1 MRGHGMERRQD
12 GAPLRFGRRRLLVGT
27 GAAAAAAA
35 VVGAVGTMG
44 VARPASATALRQ
56 AKPVPSPIPGG
67 IDTGPP
73 VGFIHWFL
81 PGPVNASTPFA
92 KIPGF
97 GLDVEPSTITH
108 FKGFTAFAILSG
120 QAEDS
125 DGTVYNVE
133 YDVRVMQG
141 EYIAAG
147 GSRQQGVFGFF

>member
-1 MRGHGMERRQD
+1 MRGHGTERRQD

-27 GAAAAAAA
+27 GAAAAA

-92 KIPGF
+92 KIPGL
-97 GLDVEPSTITH
+97 GLDVEPSTITD

>member
-1 MRGHGMERRQD
+1 MERRQY

-35 VVGAVGTMG
+35 VVGAVGTIG

-67 IDTGPP
+67 IDAPP

-81 PGPVNASTPFA
+81 PGPEGAVTPFA

-147 GSRQQGVFGFF
+147 SRQQGVFGFF